1 MIMLEKDTFTLA
13 KEYFH
18 RYAAPLDLDKR
29 YPRANL
35 LQRMIEPDKSIEFRV
50 SLQRDD
56 GNIQSFKAYRVQ
68 FNDDLGPYKGGL
80 RFHPVVN
87 LDEMKAM
94 AFWMSLKTA
103 VVNIPFG
110 GAKGGISVDYQ
121 RLSLAEK
128 ERLTKRYALVLVDD
142 LGPNKDIPAP
152 DVNTGEQEMTW
163 IMSTWRMIHGYYERA
178 IVTGKP
184 IALGG
189 SRGRRTATGR
199 GVFFVIAEVAA
210 QTGLVLGKST
220 AAVQGFG
227 NVGSAAAQFLFEAGV
242 KVVAVSDVK
251 GAIFNPQ
258 GLHIPALAEHC
269 QMGRP
274 LAEFPETTALP
285 LGDLLTL
292 DVDILVPAALEH
304 AITAAN
310 AGKIKARIVAEG
322 ANGPVTPDADEILA
336 GRGITVIPDVLCNA
350 GGVIVSYFEWVQN
363 RQEFYWPEEQ
373 VDAELKKIIT
383 SAYREVWALAQKGR
397 TTLRGAAYQI
407 AIERLAQATTR
418 RGVQ

>member
-1 MIMLEKDTFTLA
+1 MQEKDTFTLA
-13 KEYFH
+13 KEFFH
-18 RYAAPLDLDKR
+18 RYAAPLELEKR
-29 YPRANL
+29 YPQANL
-35 LQRMIEPDKSIEFRV
+35 LHHLIEPDKSIEFRI
-50 SLQRDD
+50 SLQHDD
-56 GNIQSFKAYRVQ
+56 GSIESYRAYRVQ

-80 RFHPVVN
+80 RFHPMVN

-103 VVNIPFG
+103 LINIPFG

-121 RLSLAEK
+121 QLSLAEK
-128 ERLTKRYALVLVDD
+128 ERLTKRYALVLVND

-152 DVNTGEQEMTW
+152 DVNTGEREMTW
-163 IMSTWRMIHGYYERA
+163 IMDIWRMIHGYYERA

-184 IALGG
+184 VDLGG
-189 SRGRRTATGR
+189 SRGRRMATGR

-210 QTGLVLGKST
+210 QMGLKLVGST

-227 NVGSAAAQFLFEAGV
+227 NVGMAAALFLHEAGV
-242 KVVAVSDVK
+242 KVVAVSSVK
-251 GAIFNPQ
+251 GTIFNSI
-258 GLHIPALAEHC
+258 GLNIPALAEHC
-269 QMGRP
+269 RLGRS
-274 LAEFPETTALP
+274 LAEFPGVTAMALD
-285 LGDLLTL
+285 DLLTL
-292 DVDILVPAALEH
+292 EVDIMVPAALEH
-304 AITAAN
+304 SITVNN

-322 ANGPVTPDADEILA
+322 ANGPVTPDADEILV
-336 GRGITVIPDVLCNA
+336 GRGIAVIPDVLCNA

-383 SAYREVWALAQKGR
+383 AAYREVFARAQQQGV
-397 TTLRGAAYQI
+397 TLRGAAYQI
-407 AIERLAQATTR
+407 AIERLAQAAAR

>member
-1 MIMLEKDTFTLA
+1 MPSSKNTFSLA

-18 RYAAPLDLDKR
+18 TFAAPLELDKR
-29 YPRANL
+29 FPRANL
-35 LQRMIEPDKSIEFRV
+35 LERLSEPDKSIEFRV
-50 SLQRDD
+50 SLQRDS
-56 GNIQSFKAYRVQ
+56 GEIQSFKAYRVQ

-121 RLSLAEK
+121 QLSLAEK
-128 ERLTKRYALVLVDD
+128 ERLTKRYTMVLVND
-142 LGPNKDIPAP
+142 LGPNKDVPAP
-152 DVNTGEQEMTW
+152 DVNTGEREMSW
-163 IMSTWRMIHGYYERA
+163 IMSTWRMIHGHHERA

-184 IALGG
+184 VDLGG

-199 GVFFVIAEVAA
+199 GVFFCISEAA
-210 QTGLVLGKST
+210 GQMGLVLKNST

-227 NVGSAAAQFLFEAGV
+227 NVGGASAQFLHEAGV
-242 KVVAVSDVK
+242 RVQAVSTVQ
-251 GAIFNPQ
+251 GALFNSQ
-258 GLHIPALAEHC
+258 GLDIPALAEHC
-269 QMGRP
+269 HLGRP
-274 LAEFPETTALP
+274 FSEFPDATKLP
-285 LGDLLTL
+285 PDDLLAL

-304 AITAAN
+304 AITAEN
-310 AGKIKARIVAEG
+310 AGKIRARMVAEG
-322 ANGPVTPDADEILA
+322 ANGPVTPDADKILVSK
-336 GRGITVIPDVLCNA
+336 GVTVIPDILCNA

-373 VDAELKKIIT
+373 VDRELKRMIT
-383 SAYREVWALAQKGR
+383 GAYADVFAASQKGH

-407 AIERLAQATTR
+407 GIERMAAAAIR